1 MVSTRRKQSG
11 FGLLFALFLVA
22 IIAVSLT
29 ATALLAST
37 EMKRDRERELLF
49 VGDAYRRA
57 IREYYLAVP
66 GQQHYP
72 PRLQDLIE
80 DPRFPMPVR
89 YLREIYPD
97 PMSGQPFV
105 RLRDPLDHGIE
116 GVVSPAK
123 GAPLKIANF
132 PEKDLSFTG
141 ATSYAQWKFEFA
153 PPASFASSTKRRAP

>member
-1 MVSTRRKQSG
+1 MVSRTSQQG

-29 ATALLAST
+29 AMALLATT
-37 EMKRDRERELLF
+37 EMKRDRERQLLF

-72 PRLQDLIE
+72 PTLQDLVE

-97 PMSGQPFV
+97 PISGKPFV
-105 RLRDPLDHGIE
+105 LIRDPLDHGIE
-116 GVVSPAK
+116 GVYSPAK
-123 GAPLKIANF
+123 GEPLKIANF
-132 PEKDLSFTG
+132 PEKDHTFTG
-141 ATSYAQWKFEFA
+141 ATSYGQWKFEFA
-153 PPASFASSTKRRAP
+153 PPASFPQPGKRLVQ

>member
-1 MVSTRRKQSG
+1 MVSRNRQGG

-29 ATALLAST
+29 ATALLATT
-37 EMKRDRERELLF
+37 EMKRDRERQLLF

-72 PRLQDLIE
+72 PTLQDLIE

-97 PMSGQPFV
+97 PISGQPFQ
-105 RLRDPLDHGIE
+105 LIRDPLDHGID
-116 GVVSPAK
+116 GVYSPAP
-123 GAPLKIANF
+123 GQPLKIANF
-132 PEKDLSFTG
+132 PEKDRTFTG
-141 ATSYAQWKFEFA
+141 ATSYAQWRFEFA
-153 PPASFASSTKRRAP
+153 PPASFTPQTRHAP

>member
-1 MVSTRRKQSG
+1 MVSARRKQGG
-11 FGLLFALFLVA
+11 FGLLFALFLIA

-29 ATALLAST
+29 ATALLATT
-37 EMKRDRERELLF
+37 EMKRDRERQLLF

-72 PRLQDLIE
+72 PTLQDLIE

-89 YLREIYPD
+89 YLREIYAD
-97 PMSGQPFV
+97 PMSGQPF
-105 RLRDPLDHGIE
+105 LLIRDPLDHGIE
-116 GVVSPAK
+116 GVYSPAT
-123 GAPLKIANF
+123 GEPLKIANF
-132 PEKDLSFTG
+132 PEKDRTFTG

-153 PPASFASSTKRRAP
+153 PPASFPQPDKRQVQ